1 MIEHLQKKLDNRV
14 LENEPLAPY
23 VWYKIGGP
31 ARYFFIAKTNDDLV
45 AALTIADELKLK
57 YFILGSGTNILIS
70 DQGFDGLV
78 IKQENNDFDIQ
89 DTEVHASSGA
99 LVVDV
104 LAASLEAGLT
114 GWPWIAGLPGTIG
127 GAIRGNAGAYGEQIG
142 DITKTV
148 EVYTSRGV
156 QAYTAEQMRFRY
168 RHSRL
173 KEENGVVISV
183 VVQLQHGDVATDKK
197 LVEQYN
203 QRRKDTQPLDA
214 PNTGCTFK
222 NINLAEVKVDTEKIK
237 QVLDLT
243 DEEYAVA
250 TKYNKLPASF
260 VIDKLGLK
268 GKSIG
273 GAQVSDKHAAFI
285 VNAGDAKA
293 EHVIALISDI
303 KMHVRDELGIQLQ
316 EEIQYVGF

>member
-1 MIEHLQKKLDNRV
+1 MIEQLRKKISPEV
-14 LENEPLAPY
+14 KENEPLAQY

-31 ARYFFIAKTNDDLV
+31 AKYFFIAKNNDDFTR
-45 AALTIADELKLK
+45 ALATADELKIP

-70 DQGFDGLV
+70 DDGFDGLV
-78 IKQENNDFDIQ
+78 IVQQNNSFTID
-89 DTEVHASSGA
+89 DTLLAVDSGA

-104 LAASLEAGLT
+104 LDATVKAGLT

-142 DITKTV
+142 DIVKTV
-148 EVYTSRGV
+148 AVYKDGKLQMLSK
-156 QAYTAEQMRFRY
+156 EQMGFAY

-173 KEENGVVISV
+173 KDEGGVVIAAV
-183 VVQLQHGDVATDKK
+183 LELQKGDIAADKA
-197 LVEQYN
+197 LIDRYN
-203 QRRKDTQPLDA
+203 QRRRTTQPLEY

-222 NINLAEVKVDTEKIK
+222 NIDLQTVAVDKEKIMR
-237 QVLDLT
+237 VLDIS
-243 DEEYAVA
+243 EEQYQEA
-250 TKYNKLPASF
+250 TKFNKLPASF

-268 GKSIG
+268 GKTIG

-285 VNAGDAKA
+285 VNKGDAKA
-293 EHVIALISDI
+293 EHVLMLISDV

-316 EEIQYVGF
+316 EEVQLIGF